1 VAGLIFALIFAAS
14 APSFVVGDLK
24 EYGDWV
30 VGCDNN
36 RNCHAASLPVEKG
49 PHEPVGD
56 GKLTIAIKRSGNPNG
71 PVSVSF
77 AAAGAGPI
85 DEMQAVDVKMRATRW
100 IAVEGSKLDIHL
112 KSDTSIYNLDAE
124 ATTKLITSIRG
135 KSTLSLLDQCGEPIA
150 TVSLHGLDKVLEYM
164 DDRQYLTDTT
174 AALARTGK
182 KRVDNFTVPP
192 MVPYRR
198 INVSPKPD
206 LPPAT
211 LTEAQL
217 AKVRLLDPCQRY
229 GSGEATEAPSY
240 HRLDRLNTLMILP
253 TSCGGYN
260 PDRMLYILDDE
271 GTAQSALFWPYPGN
285 AMTEEPDLPDAW
297 WDDTTRVLTTFGR
310 GRVLA
315 DCGES
320 KKYVWH
326 EGRFRLVHDERI
338 YPCRGSTD
346 YITTY
351 NLKVFIDDS
360 VKPVRAGR
368 KPEIQIWR

>member
-1 VAGLIFALIFAAS
+1 VAGLIFALIFAVS

-36 RNCHAASLPVEKG
+36 RNCHAASLPVETG

-56 GKLTIAIKRSGNPNG
+56 GKLTIAVKRSGNPHG

-77 AAAGAGPI
+77 AAAGAGPV
-85 DEMQAVDVKMRATRW
+85 DEMQAVDVQMRATRW
-100 IAVEGSKLDIHL
+100 IAVDGSKLDIRL
-112 KSDTSIYNLDAE
+112 KSDTSIYKLDAE
-124 ATTKLITSIRG
+124 ASTKLIALIRG
-135 KSTLSLLDQCGEPIA
+135 KSTLSLLDQRGKPIA
-150 TVSLHGLDKVLEYM
+150 TVSLGGLAKVLEYM
-164 DDRQYLTDTT
+164 DERQYLTGTT
-174 AALARTGK
+174 AALGRPGK
-182 KRVDNFTVPP
+182 KKVDIFTVPP

-206 LPPAT
+206 LPPVT
-211 LTEAQL
+211 LGDAQL
-217 AKVRLLDPCQRY
+217 AKLRLLDPCLPY
-229 GSGEATEAPSY
+229 GSGEAKEAPSY
-240 HRLDRLNTLMILP
+240 HRLDRLNTLMILT

-260 PDRMLYILDDE
+260 PYRLLYILEDE
-271 GTAQSALFWPYPGN
+271 GTAQPALFWPYPGN
-285 AMTEEPDLPDAW
+285 AMNEEPDLPDAS

-320 KKYVWH
+320 KKYAWH
-326 EGRFRLVHDERI
+326 EGRFRLVHDERM

-351 NLKVFIDDS
+351 NLKVFIDES
-360 VKPVRAGR
+360 VKPVRADR
-368 KPEIQIWR
+368 KPEKLNPQ